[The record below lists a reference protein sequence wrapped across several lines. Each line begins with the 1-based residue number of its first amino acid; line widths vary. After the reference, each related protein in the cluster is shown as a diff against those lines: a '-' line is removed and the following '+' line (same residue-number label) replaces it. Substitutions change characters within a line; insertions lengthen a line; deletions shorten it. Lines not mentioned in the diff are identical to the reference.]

1 MLKLKLLRILVLF
14 IIVLLLSYVSNL
26 PFHDWILV
34 CHPNLLHIT
43 YPHFSLVGILVSRYV
58 MVNYHYL

>member
-1 MLKLKLLRILVLF
+1 M
-14 IIVLLLSYVSNL
+14 L
-26 PFHDWILV
+26 PFHLVMIWIYV
-34 CHPNLLHIT
+34 CHPTLLYIA